1 MMVSLNWLTDY
12 VDISL
17 PATELGELL
26 TQIGL
31 NLEGIVETDT
41 DIVLDLEVTSN
52 RSDCLGHLG
61 VAREIAAATGAE
73 FRMPEIPEL
82 PTTGVAADYTSVEVQ
97 CPDLCPRYTARLI
110 RGVKVGPSPEWL
122 IERLEAIGMRSVNNI
137 VDVTNYVLMEYSQ
150 PLHSFDHDKLA
161 GGRIVVRRGLSGEVM
176 TSIDETKCHLDENM
190 CVIADAKKAVAVAG
204 IMGGLDS
211 EVTESTTNVLIEAAQ
226 FDPLNTRHTSRKL
239 QLMSESNYRFERGI
253 DPVGLER
260 ASLRACQLILELAG
274 GELAGGMVDI
284 WADPWQGRTVTLR
297 PARCNALLG
306 MDVQADEQAAILT
319 RLGLTAKLDGETIT
333 CQIPPNRADLTREAD
348 LIEEVARLAGY
359 NNIPISDKVTHTLT
373 AETLET
379 RTRRTVAEA
388 MTAAGFDEAVT
399 NTFIDAEEAK
409 LFGWNR
415 CVTVDPSNRKTN
427 NALRPTVLPNLLR
440 ACKTNQDAGNRDV
453 HLFELAGVFEPGKD
467 GGLPAEHVELG
478 IVSLGELSQL
488 RGALEALIERIAP
501 QAKLDVRS
509 ASVAGFA
516 EDAAA
521 KIMLDGE
528 KIGKIGMIDPTVLDH
543 YDLSSDRQV
552 AAAVVCFEAILAKA
566 GRGRTYQ
573 GMPKFPAIQRDLSV
587 IVDGEVTWQN
597 LTDAVAQIDQP
608 MRQATDYVTTY
619 TGKQIGQGRKSVTF
633 QLTYR
638 SDETTL
644 RSEQV
649 DAEVDEIISALKK
662 KFAAELRA

>member
-17 PATELGELL
+17 PVTDLGELL

-73 FRMPEIPEL
+73 FRMPKIPEL
-82 PTTGVAADYTSVEVQ
+82 PTSGAAADYASVEVQ
-97 CPDLCPRYTARLI
+97 CPDLCPRYTARVI
-110 RGVKVGPSPEWL
+110 RGVKVGPSPQWL

-161 GGRIVVRRGLSGEVM
+161 GGRIVVRRGLPGEVM
-176 TSIDETKCHLDENM
+176 TSIDQTKCHLDENM
-190 CVIADAKKAVAVAG
+190 CVIADAEKAVAIAG

-226 FDPLNTRHTSRKL
+226 FDPLTTRHTSRKL

-274 GELAGGMVDI
+274 GALAGGMVDI
-284 WADPWQGRTVTLR
+284 WSDPWQGRTVTLR

-306 MDVQADEQAAILT
+306 MDIPADEQAEILT
-319 RLGLTAKLDGETIT
+319 RLGLGAKLDGETIT

-359 NNIPISDKVTHTLT
+359 NNIPVSDKVTHTLT

-379 RTRRTVAEA
+379 RTRRTVGEA

-409 LFGWNR
+409 LFGWSR
-415 CVTVDPSNRKTN
+415 CVSVDPSNRKTN
-427 NALRPTVLPNLLR
+427 NALRPTVLGNLLR
-440 ACKTNQDAGNRDV
+440 ACKTNQDAGNGDV
-453 HLFELAGVFEPGKD
+453 HLFELAGVFEPGD
-467 GGLPAEHVELG
+467 NGDLPVEHVELG
-478 IVSLGELSQL
+478 IVSLGELSRL

-501 QAKLDVRS
+501 QAKLEVRS

-521 KIMLDGE
+521 RIMLDGE
-528 KIGKIGMIDPTVLDH
+528 KIGKLGMIDPAVLTH
-543 YDLSSDRQV
+543 YDLSTDRNI
-552 AAAVVCFEAILAKA
+552 AAAAVCFEAIRAKA
-566 GRGRTYQ
+566 GRGKTYQ

-587 IVDGEVTWQN
+587 IVDGEVTWQD
-597 LTDAVAQIDQP
+597 LTDAIAQIDQP

-662 KFAAELRA
+662 KFDAELRA